1 MASLGLPGLAG
12 FWGEFP
18 AILSAYQPANGLP
31 VETFRGYMV
40 VAAVGTVLAAGYLL
54 WLLQRTAMGEPSEEF
69 ANDPEIVDVT
79 PLEWASWT
87 PFLFLI
93 VLFGVAPGLIFEVT
107 DPAVVESLNNCLQF
121 ENGCDG
127 VADATTAALGL
138 NLMLAQLAQEVGFVR
153 PAIDW
158 HAVAPEL
165 TLLAFGAL
173 VTVMDIVWL
182 ERGRRLTSSVAS
194 IALLVTMIPII
205 TLALDGEDRVMFG
218 GAFVVDNYA
227 LVMKAMFLLAGYV
240 VVLLSTNYVAEGD
253 YWENEYYGLLLS
265 SILGM
270 VLMASARDLITVFV
284 ALELLSIPAYMLA
297 TWRKR
302 DLKSNEAGLKYYLM
316 GVFASAI
323 MLYGMSLL
331 YGGAGSTLLT
341 DINNAVSVDG
351 SPSAIVVMGVIFVI
365 IGFAFKV
372 SAFPFHT
379 WAPDTYE
386 GAPTPVTA
394 FLSVASKAAGFVAL
408 LNLLFVGFFGR
419 DDVYEPLIWILAA
432 ASMTVGNLIALR
444 QTNLVRMLA
453 YSGVAQAGYMLAPLA
468 VASDVG
474 DAALTAT
481 VTYLLVYAAMNLGA
495 FAIVLA
501 VARKTRSAEIDSFKG
516 LFGYAPGL
524 TIAMTVFL
532 FSLAGIPPLG
542 GWWAKFR
549 VMEAVIDAESASG
562 VVLGVFVAVNSVIAL
577 YYYARIGLGMWA
589 EDAPDG
595 DTTPIRVPASLVSA
609 LAITVALTIAFGVYP
624 PLVSE
629 FDVTLLAGGLGG

>member
-1 MASLGLPGLAG
+1 
-12 FWGEFP
+12 
-18 AILSAYQPANGLP
+18 
-31 VETFRGYMV
+31 
-40 VAAVGTVLAAGYLL
+40 
-54 WLLQRTAMGEPSEEF
+54 
-69 ANDPEIVDVT
+69 
-79 PLEWASWT
+79 
-87 PFLFLI
+87 
-93 VLFGVAPGLIFEVT
+93 
-107 DPAVVESLNNCLQF
+107 
-121 ENGCDG
+121 
-127 VADATTAALGL
+127 
-138 NLMLAQLAQEVGFVR
+138 MLAQLAQEVGFVR

-341 DINNAVSVDG
+341 DINDAVSVDG

-577 YYYARIGLGMWA
+577 SYYARIGLGMWA

>member
-1 MASLGLPGLAG
+1 
-12 FWGEFP
+12 
-18 AILSAYQPANGLP
+18 
-31 VETFRGYMV
+31 
-40 VAAVGTVLAAGYLL
+40 
-54 WLLQRTAMGEPSEEF
+54 
-69 ANDPEIVDVT
+69 
-79 PLEWASWT
+79 
-87 PFLFLI
+87 
-93 VLFGVAPGLIFEVT
+93 
-107 DPAVVESLNNCLQF
+107 
-121 ENGCDG
+121 
-127 VADATTAALGL
+127 
-138 NLMLAQLAQEVGFVR
+138 MLAQLAQEVDFVR

-341 DINNAVSVDG
+341 DINDAVSVDG

-365 IGFAFKV
+365 IGFSFKV

>member
-1 MASLGLPGLAG
+1 M
-12 FWGEFP
+12 F
-18 AILSAYQPANGLP
+18 
-31 VETFRGYMV
+31 
-40 VAAVGTVLAAGYLL
+40 
-54 WLLQRTAMGEPSEEF
+54 
-69 ANDPEIVDVT
+69 
-79 PLEWASWT
+79 
-87 PFLFLI
+87 
-93 VLFGVAPGLIFEVT
+93 
-107 DPAVVESLNNCLQF
+107 
-121 ENGCDG
+121 
-127 VADATTAALGL
+127 
-138 NLMLAQLAQEVGFVR
+138 AQLAQDVEFVR

-158 HAVAPEL
+158 LAAAPEL
-165 TLLAFGAL
+165 TLLGFGAL

>member
-1 MASLGLPGLAG
+1 
-12 FWGEFP
+12 
-18 AILSAYQPANGLP
+18 
-31 VETFRGYMV
+31 
-40 VAAVGTVLAAGYLL
+40 
-54 WLLQRTAMGEPSEEF
+54 
-69 ANDPEIVDVT
+69 
-79 PLEWASWT
+79 
-87 PFLFLI
+87 
-93 VLFGVAPGLIFEVT
+93 
-107 DPAVVESLNNCLQF
+107 
-121 ENGCDG
+121 
-127 VADATTAALGL
+127 
-138 NLMLAQLAQEVGFVR
+138 MLAQLAQEVGFVR

-182 ERGRRLTSSVAS
+182 ERGRRLTSTVAS

>member
-1 MASLGLPGLAG
+1 
-12 FWGEFP
+12 
-18 AILSAYQPANGLP
+18 
-31 VETFRGYMV
+31 
-40 VAAVGTVLAAGYLL
+40 
-54 WLLQRTAMGEPSEEF
+54 
-69 ANDPEIVDVT
+69 
-79 PLEWASWT
+79 
-87 PFLFLI
+87 
-93 VLFGVAPGLIFEVT
+93 
-107 DPAVVESLNNCLQF
+107 
-121 ENGCDG
+121 
-127 VADATTAALGL
+127 
-138 NLMLAQLAQEVGFVR
+138 MLAQLAQEVGFVR

-624 PLVSE
+624 
-629 FDVTLLAGGLGG
+629 

>member
-1 MASLGLPGLAG
+1 
-12 FWGEFP
+12 
-18 AILSAYQPANGLP
+18 
-31 VETFRGYMV
+31 
-40 VAAVGTVLAAGYLL
+40 
-54 WLLQRTAMGEPSEEF
+54 
-69 ANDPEIVDVT
+69 
-79 PLEWASWT
+79 
-87 PFLFLI
+87 
-93 VLFGVAPGLIFEVT
+93 
-107 DPAVVESLNNCLQF
+107 
-121 ENGCDG
+121 
-127 VADATTAALGL
+127 
-138 NLMLAQLAQEVGFVR
+138 MLAQLAQEVGFVR

-341 DINNAVSVDG
+341 DINDAVSVDG

>member
-1 MASLGLPGLAG
+1 
-12 FWGEFP
+12 
-18 AILSAYQPANGLP
+18 
-31 VETFRGYMV
+31 
-40 VAAVGTVLAAGYLL
+40 
-54 WLLQRTAMGEPSEEF
+54 
-69 ANDPEIVDVT
+69 
-79 PLEWASWT
+79 
-87 PFLFLI
+87 
-93 VLFGVAPGLIFEVT
+93 
-107 DPAVVESLNNCLQF
+107 
-121 ENGCDG
+121 
-127 VADATTAALGL
+127 
-138 NLMLAQLAQEVGFVR
+138 MLAKLAQEVDFVR

-194 IALLVTMIPII
+194 IALLVTMIPIL

-341 DINNAVSVDG
+341 DINDAVSVDG

-549 VMEAVIDAESASG
+549 VMEAVIDAESAPG

>member
-1 MASLGLPGLAG
+1 
-12 FWGEFP
+12 
-18 AILSAYQPANGLP
+18 
-31 VETFRGYMV
+31 
-40 VAAVGTVLAAGYLL
+40 
-54 WLLQRTAMGEPSEEF
+54 
-69 ANDPEIVDVT
+69 
-79 PLEWASWT
+79 
-87 PFLFLI
+87 
-93 VLFGVAPGLIFEVT
+93 
-107 DPAVVESLNNCLQF
+107 
-121 ENGCDG
+121 
-127 VADATTAALGL
+127 
-138 NLMLAQLAQEVGFVR
+138 MLAQLAQEVDFVR

-194 IALLVTMIPII
+194 IALLVTMIPIV

-341 DINNAVSVDG
+341 DINDAVSVDG

>member
-1 MASLGLPGLAG
+1 
-12 FWGEFP
+12 
-18 AILSAYQPANGLP
+18 
-31 VETFRGYMV
+31 
-40 VAAVGTVLAAGYLL
+40 
-54 WLLQRTAMGEPSEEF
+54 
-69 ANDPEIVDVT
+69 
-79 PLEWASWT
+79 
-87 PFLFLI
+87 
-93 VLFGVAPGLIFEVT
+93 
-107 DPAVVESLNNCLQF
+107 
-121 ENGCDG
+121 
-127 VADATTAALGL
+127 
-138 NLMLAQLAQEVGFVR
+138 MLAQLAQEVDFVR

-194 IALLVTMIPII
+194 ITLLVTMIPII

-341 DINNAVSVDG
+341 DINDAVSVDD

-577 YYYARIGLGMWA
+577 YYYARIGFGMWA

>member
-1 MASLGLPGLAG
+1 
-12 FWGEFP
+12 
-18 AILSAYQPANGLP
+18 
-31 VETFRGYMV
+31 
-40 VAAVGTVLAAGYLL
+40 
-54 WLLQRTAMGEPSEEF
+54 
-69 ANDPEIVDVT
+69 
-79 PLEWASWT
+79 
-87 PFLFLI
+87 
-93 VLFGVAPGLIFEVT
+93 
-107 DPAVVESLNNCLQF
+107 
-121 ENGCDG
+121 
-127 VADATTAALGL
+127 
-138 NLMLAQLAQEVGFVR
+138 MLAQLAQEVDFVR

-194 IALLVTMIPII
+194 IALLVTMIPIV

-227 LVMKAMFLLAGYV
+227 LVMKAMFLVAGYV

-253 YWENEYYGLLLS
+253 YWESEYYGLLLS

-331 YGGAGSTLLT
+331 YGGAGSTLLA
-341 DINNAVSVDG
+341 DINEAVSVDG
-351 SPSAIVVMGVIFVI
+351 SPSAIVVVGVIFVI

-432 ASMTVGNLIALR
+432 ASMTVGNLVALR

-524 TIAMTVFL
+524 TIAMSVFL

-549 VMEAVIDAESASG
+549 VMEAVIEAESASG

-589 EDAPDG
+589 EDAPNG

-609 LAITVALTIAFGVYP
+609 LAITAALTIAFGVYP